1 MRDVTQMRLIGL
13 VVLCAAVL
21 AEGCA
26 KKAPQVA
33 RLDPTPPVITEA
45 PPPPPPPPAPD
56 PPSTPAPALTEEE
69 IFARKTL
76 EDLNAER
83 PLADALFD
91 LDQSTLRDDARVVL
105 QRNAEWLRRWTATR
119 ITVEGHCDSRGT
131 SEYNL
136 ALGDRRGA
144 AVKDYLVSLGIAADR
159 IVVVSKGRESP
170 VCSDENESCWQQN
183 RRGHPIISAK

>member
-1 MRDVTQMRLIGL
+1 MTQMRLLGL
-13 VVLCAAVL
+13 IVLCAAIL

-33 RLDPTPPVITEA
+33 RVDSPPAVIPEA

-56 PPSTPAPALTEEE
+56 PAPTQAPALTEEE

-76 EDLNAER
+76 EELNAER

-91 LDQSTLRDDARVVL
+91 LDQSTIRDDGRVVL
-105 QRNAEWLRRWTATR
+105 QTNAEWLRRWTSTR

-136 ALGDRRGA
+136 ALGERRGA
-144 AVKDYLVSLGIAADR
+144 AVKDYLVSLGVTPER
-159 IVVVSKGRESP
+159 IVVVSKGKESP
-170 VCSDENESCWQQN
+170 VCTEQNESCWQRN
-183 RRGHPIISAK
+183 RRGHHIITAK

>member
-1 MRDVTQMRLIGL
+1 MTQMRFLGF
-13 VVLCAAVL
+13 VVLCAAIL
-21 AEGCA
+21 TEGCA

-33 RLDPTPPVITEA
+33 RVDSTPPAIPEA

-56 PPSTPAPALTEEE
+56 PTPTPAPALTEEE

-76 EDLNAER
+76 EELNAER

-91 LDQSTLRDDARVVL
+91 LDQSTIRDDGRVVL
-105 QRNAEWLRRWTATR
+105 QTNAEWLRRWTSTR

-136 ALGDRRGA
+136 ALGERRGA
-144 AVKDYLVSLGIAADR
+144 AVKDYLVSLGVTPER
-159 IVVVSKGRESP
+159 IVVVSKGKESP
-170 VCSDENESCWQQN
+170 VCTEQNESCWQRN
-183 RRGHPIISAK
+183 RRGHHIITAK